1 VTRHRPNNHFE
12 RATTWIA
19 HKRDG
24 GALDEATIRQFMQ
37 ALVEDRLP
45 DYQVAALLMTILF
58 RGMQPAELRAW
69 TRAMIE
75 SGDRL
80 SLADISGP
88 KVDKHSTGGVGD
100 KISICLAPLVAACGV
115 GAPMLVGRALG
126 HTGGTLDKLEAIPG
140 FRHQLTPAQFRRVLR
155 ATGFVIAG
163 QTPRLVPADRKLYAL
178 RDATA
183 TVESIPLIASSILSK
198 KVAGGADALLLDV
211 KLGRGAVLA
220 SARMTRQL
228 ARTLVKLGHQL
239 RLPTVALLTAMDQ
252 PLGRQVGNASELA
265 EALEVLRGGGP
276 DDTRALTIHLGAQ
289 MLRLGG
295 VARSPA
301 AGARLIERAITSGA
315 GMERLARAV
324 ALQGGDTAVLEHP
337 ERLPRAR
344 RQLVLRAAGSGW
356 VQRLDARAIGQA
368 ATLLGAGRLRKE
380 DQVDPSVGISL
391 HAKQGEAV
399 RRGGGLATLWYNDAH
414 HLRVARELALGAFTI
429 GAARP
434 RSRPLMLGQ
443 IG

>member
-1 VTRHRPNNHFE
+1 VTTRP
-12 RATTWIA
+12 RADAEPAAAWIA

-24 GALDEATIRQFMQ
+24 GALDAATIRRFMQ
-37 ALVEDRLP
+37 ALVDDRLP
-45 DYQVAALLMTILF
+45 DYQVSALLMAILF
-58 RGMQPAELRAW
+58 RGMQPAELRVW
-69 TRAMIE
+69 TQAMID
-75 SGDRL
+75 SGDHL
-80 SLADISGP
+80 SLADVPGP

-211 KLGRGAVLA
+211 KLGQGAFLP
-220 SARMTRQL
+220 SARLTRQL
-228 ARTLVKLGHQL
+228 ARTLVDLGRQL
-239 RLPTVALLTAMDQ
+239 GLPTVALLTAMDQ

-265 EALEVLRGGGP
+265 EALEVLRGDGP
-276 DDTRALTIHLGAQ
+276 RDTRALTVRLGAE

-295 VARSPA
+295 VARTLE
-301 AGARLIERAITSGA
+301 AGTRAIEAAIASGA
-315 GMERLARAV
+315 GMERLVRAV
-324 ALQGGDTAVLEHP
+324 ALQGGDVTVLEHP

-344 RQLVLRAAGSGW
+344 RQLVLRAARPGW

-380 DQVDPSVGISL
+380 DQVDPAVGISL
-391 HAKQGEAV
+391 HAKLGDAV
-399 RRGGGLATLWYNDAH
+399 ARGGGLATLWYNDPR
-414 HLRVARELALGAFTI
+414 HLGVARGLALGAFTI
-429 GAARP
+429 GVGRPRARP
-434 RSRPLMLGQ
+434 LVLGQ
-443 IG
+443 IK

>member
-1 VTRHRPNNHFE
+1 VPSAGAGWGCDQTQAHIRVGAQAASPPEPHRGGLEPSQGSRHNVIE

-24 GALDEATIRQFMQ
+24 GALDEATIGRFMR

-45 DYQVAALLMTILF
+45 DYQVAALLMAILL

-75 SGDRL
+75 SGDRM
-80 SLADISGP
+80 SLADVPGP

-126 HTGGTLDKLEAIPG
+126 HSGGTLDKLEAIPG

-163 QTPRLVPADRKLYAL
+163 QTRRLVPADRKLYAL

-211 KLGRGAVLA
+211 KLGRAA
-220 SARMTRQL
+220 FFPSARTTRQL
-228 ARTLVKLGHQL
+228 ARTLVDLGRHL

-252 PLGRQVGNASELA
+252 PLGRQVGNASEVA

-276 DDTRALTIHLGAQ
+276 DDTRALTVRLGAE

-301 AGARLIERAITSGA
+301 AGARLIESAISSGA
-315 GMERLARAV
+315 GMERLV
-324 ALQGGDTAVLEHP
+324 
-337 ERLPRAR
+337 
-344 RQLVLRAAGSGW
+344 
-356 VQRLDARAIGQA
+356 
-368 ATLLGAGRLRKE
+368 
-380 DQVDPSVGISL
+380 
-391 HAKQGEAV
+391 
-399 RRGGGLATLWYNDAH
+399 RGGGPAGRRHGGAGTSRALA
-414 HLRVARELALGAFTI
+414 ARAPATGAAGRRFGLGAAPGRPGHRPGRDAAGG
-429 GAARP
+429 GAVAQGRP
-434 RSRPLMLGQ
+434 GRSLGWHKPSRKA
-443 IG
+443 G